1 MTPTLQ
7 MFDRQTLSP
16 TKRSIR
22 HTLLALFSLALLLFI
37 LGKTEVQMQATDEPT
52 SNSVDGVS
60 DERFARLAKG
70 VNLSFWLWLAP
81 TGEFDPNAITERD
94 MQLLQAAGMTH
105 VRLPFEPEKLVTSI
119 LDPTQLNETYL
130 AEMDRAISMALKYN
144 LAVIVDP
151 HPQNDLRY
159 NIATDDE
166 YLGRMTQL
174 WHALAEHLNKF
185 DPEMVF
191 LETMNEPAFLQFME
205 PEQAYARWEEVQDH
219 LVAALRAGAPN
230 HTIIVKGDQWDSI
243 ESLLRVPVYD
253 DRNIIYNIHFY
264 EPFIFTHQGVDWSD
278 EYLIGLEDI
287 PYPSS
292 LQIIA
297 PLLDVYS
304 GTQREEIYRYGSEN
318 WNADTVSAAV
328 KVAADWAAAND
339 VRLISNEFG
348 VYKPT
353 TPPGAR
359 YALLHDMRVAFEQY
373 NIGWT
378 MWDYQGGFDLVEG
391 EGDGRYIT
399 PEMTDALGL
408 NVVLASR
415 PSTGDS

>member
-1 MTPTLQ
+1 VILP
-7 MFDRQTLSP
+7 LSSFIP
-16 TKRSIR
+16 KKR
-22 HTLLALFSLALLLFI
+22 TLLALVAMLSLTLLLFI
-37 LGKTEVQMQATDEPT
+37 TGSTKSRMQTTEEPT
-52 SNSVDGVS
+52 SNSVEGVS

-81 TGEFDPNAITERD
+81 SGNFDPNAITERD

-105 VRLPFEPEKLVTSI
+105 IRLPFEPEKLVDNI
-119 LDPTQLNETYL
+119 ADPSQMSESYL
-130 AEMDRAISMALKYN
+130 AELDRAISMALKYD

-159 NIATDDE
+159 NMATDDE
-166 YLGRMTQL
+166 YLARMAPL
-174 WHALAEHLNKF
+174 WHSLAACLSRF

-191 LETMNEPAFLQFME
+191 LETMNEPAFVQFLE
-205 PEQAYARWEEVQDH
+205 EDQAYERWEHVQNI
-219 LVAALRAGAPN
+219 LVAALRTGAPN
-230 HTIIVKGDQWDSI
+230 HTIIVKGDQWDSV
-243 ESLLRVPVYD
+243 ESLLRLPVYE

-278 EYLIGLEDI
+278 EYLIGLENI

-292 LQIIA
+292 LQTIA
-297 PLLDVYS
+297 PLLEVYE
-304 GTQREEIYRYGSEN
+304 GTQREAIYQYGSEN
-318 WNADTVSAAV
+318 WNADTVRQAV
-328 KVAADWAAAND
+328 KVAADWAQAND
-339 VRLISNEFG
+339 VRLTSNEFG

-373 NIGWT
+373 DIGWT

-391 EGDGRYIT
+391 EGDERYIT
-399 PEMTDALGL
+399 PEMTSALGL
-408 NVVLASR
+408 NIVLASR
-415 PSTGDS
+415 

>member
-1 MTPTLQ
+1 M
-7 MFDRQTLSP
+7 
-16 TKRSIR
+16 
-22 HTLLALFSLALLLFI
+22 LFT
-37 LGKTEVQMQATDEPT
+37 LGKAELHMQATDEPT

-70 VNLSFWLWLAP
+70 VNLSYWLWLAP
-81 TGEFDPNAITERD
+81 SGDFDPDAYTERD

-105 VRLPFEPEKLVTSI
+105 VRLPFEPEKLTV
-119 LDPTQLNETYL
+119 DVNNPGQMREDYL
-130 AEMDRAISMALKYN
+130 AEMDRAISMALKYD

-151 HPQNDLRY
+151 HPQNDFRY
-159 NIATDDE
+159 NMATDDE
-166 YLGRMTQL
+166 YVARMTQL
-174 WHALAEHLNKF
+174 WHALAVYLSKY

-191 LETMNEPAFLQFME
+191 LETMNEPAFLQFMDAE
-205 PEQAYARWEEVQDH
+205 EALTRWESVQEL

-230 HTIIVKGDQWDSI
+230 HTIIVKGDQWDNI
-243 ESLLRVPVYD
+243 DSLLQLEVFD

-264 EPFIFTHQGVDWSD
+264 DPFIFTHQGADWSD
-278 EYLIGLEDI
+278 QYLIGLENV

-292 LQIIA
+292 LQAIA

-304 GTQREEIYRYGSEN
+304 GEQREAIYQYGSEN
-318 WNADTVSAAV
+318 WNADTVSQAV
-328 KVAADWAAAND
+328 KVAADWAAENN
-339 VRLISNEFG
+339 VRLTANEFG

-353 TPPGAR
+353 TAAGAR

-391 EGDGRYIT
+391 EGDTRYIT
-399 PEMTDALGL
+399 PEMTEALGL
-408 NVVLASR
+408 NIVLASR
-415 PSTGDS
+415 